1 MTEVAQTVKNNCITL
16 SGSSTIVCEYLNYGV
31 NSILFQR
38 GIYPPE
44 SFSTTQQYGLT
55 IFMSKDEKITEFL
68 KKVLAQA
75 QDWISQN
82 KVEKISMVITNAHTK
97 ETLEC
102 WDFKIE
108 GDTENSVKEND
119 KEATSTKDLKR
130 IQSEIRDVM
139 RQISATVSFLPLLDC
154 VCSFDVLIYTLRDTE
169 IPDQWNNTEGV
180 FIQNAQ
186 AVQLKSF
193 STGLHKMTTVVN
205 YKMNL

>member
-1 MTEVAQTVKNNCITL
+1 MTECAQTVKNCITL
-16 SGSSTIVCEYLNYGV
+16 TGSSTIICEYLNFGV

-44 SFSTTQQYGLT
+44 NFSTTQQYGLT
-55 IFMSKDEKITEFL
+55 IYMSKDEKIMEFL
-68 KKVLAQA
+68 KNVLGQA
-75 QDWISQN
+75 QEWVAGN

-102 WDFKIE
+102 WDFKIQS
-108 GDTENSVKEND
+108 DQENAANENGKEV
-119 KEATSTKDLKR
+119 TSSKDLKR
-130 IQSEIRDVM
+130 IQQEIRDVM

-154 VCSFDVLIYTLRDTE
+154 VCSFDVLIHTLKDMNLPEKWADTE
-169 IPDQWNNTEGV
+169 SV

-186 AVQLKSF
+186 AVQLKTF
-193 STGLHKMTTVVN
+193 STGLHTLSTVVN